1 MKEKQ
6 QIVLASSSPRRKEI
20 AALFFDQ
27 FEVIAPEVDE
37 TVEKTL
43 APEQV
48 VLTLAERKARAAA
61 DAKGAADAVYIGS
74 DTIVYAKGAVLGKPE
89 NRQAAKEMLR
99 RLSGSTHSVYSGVCV
114 LWQGKAYTGY
124 EETRVVMRKIDEAE
138 IEAYAATGECDD
150 KAGAYAIQGRAGLF
164 IERIEG
170 PYHNVVGLPLKT
182 LGLIWKDLFGGLL

>member
-6 QIVLASSSPRRKEI
+6 KIILASSSPRRKEI
-20 AALFFDQ
+20 AALFFDV
-27 FEVIAPEVDE
+27 FEVVAPEVDE

-43 APEQV
+43 SPEQV

-61 DAKGAADAVYIGS
+61 NTKGDADAVYIGS
-74 DTIVYAKGAVLGKPE
+74 DTIVYANGTVLGKPE
-89 NRQAAKEMLR
+89 NRPSAKDMLHM
-99 RLSGSTHSVYSGVCV
+99 LSGNTHSVYSGVCV

-124 EETRVVMRKIDEAE
+124 EETRVIMRHISEEELD
-138 IEAYAATGECDD
+138 AYVATGECDD

-182 LGLIWKDLFGGLL
+182 LGLIWRDLFGSLV